1 MTTHN
6 RSARE
11 EIIDLNL
18 DELDVEALEQ
28 RLELATAHLDDAWD
42 ECTTCTNLL
51 TCGTF
56 QSDSCA
62 SLTNCTTFDGC
73 KPAE

>member
-1 MTTHN
+1 MTTHD
-6 RSARE
+6 RIDRAD
-11 EIIDLNL
+11 IIDLNL

-42 ECTTCTNLL
+42 ECTSCGNLM

-56 QSDSCA
+56 ESDNCP
-62 SLTNCTTFDGC
+62 SLTQCSTYGGC